1 MLQMIA
7 IEERMPLL
15 PTVNVKPMDRFVYWL
30 IDDDAAAKREAPER
44 C

>member
-1 MLQMIA
+1 MIA

-15 PTVNVKPMDRFVYWL
+15 PTINVKPRAGVVYWF
-30 IDDDAAAKREAPER
+30 IDDVAAAKKEAPER